1 MIVRLLDIQSINVT
15 SCASMWTMSY
25 QMTITRFEL
34 GIYRNETRNF
44 IAHDDPIPT
53 METNKASTH
62 FHFA

>member
-1 MIVRLLDIQSINVT
+1 
-15 SCASMWTMSY
+15 
-25 QMTITRFEL
+25 MTITRFEL

-62 FHFA
+62 FHFAWDNNFDVIADKTLRINGESVIH